1 MNTKHTFAVLLL
13 AAGLLA
19 STTGSAGAQKPLST
33 KGYWVAETSAAHPGK
48 TIVRYYTWQHQLV
61 HTEVITGRK
70 IKFRQKQLQALKEK
84 TDIAISVAAT
94 RP

>member
-1 MNTKHTFAVLLL
+1 MNTKHTLMALLIAGGLMTSTL
-13 AAGLLA
+13 ALAG
-19 STTGSAGAQKPLST
+19 GHKPLST

-70 IKFRQKQLQALKEK
+70 VKFRQKQLQALKEK